1 MQTKHKPYGP
11 YEKYLKRP
19 LDFCC
24 GIAAVVV
31 FCWLYAIVA
40 ILVRVKLGS
49 PVLFTQDRP
58 GKDEKTFKLYKF
70 RTMTDKRDENG
81 ELLPDE
87 VRLTKF
93 GKILRATSLDE
104 LPEAFNIIKGDMSV
118 IGPRP
123 LLVKYL
129 PYYTTEERKRHSVR
143 PGLTG
148 LAQVRGRN
156 LLSWDERFAIDCEYV
171 EKITF
176 SRDVKI
182 LFDTVKKVLS
192 RSDITV
198 DGNYVMKN
206 LDEERKD
213 NGNCKD

>member
-1 MQTKHKPYGP
+1 
-11 YEKYLKRP
+11 
-19 LDFCC
+19 
-24 GIAAVVV
+24 
-31 FCWLYAIVA
+31 
-40 ILVRVKLGS
+40 
-49 PVLFTQDRP
+49 
-58 GKDEKTFKLYKF
+58 
-70 RTMTDKRDENG
+70 
-81 ELLPDE
+81 
-87 VRLTKF
+87 
-93 GKILRATSLDE
+93 
-104 LPEAFNIIKGDMSV
+104 MSV